1 MIWVMG
7 MQRRFDLAC
16 FLVRGMHPESVLTQ
30 QAVVIVMERYSVSR
44 LLGYYD
50 CQKEYDCCADI
61 FKEASRLTIQVSVTK
76 KTMQIS
82 YWQAAADVI
91 NLLSPTMNP
100 VQLGL
105 TARLHATFLLVQEC
119 RGWRSL
125 RMELHAVDST
135 FFEGEIAFLVS
146 IFR

>member
-1 MIWVMG
+1 M
-7 MQRRFDLAC
+7 LA
-16 FLVRGMHPESVLTQ
+16 LKH
-30 QAVVIVMERYSVSR
+30 RYSVSR

-61 FKEASRLTIQVSVTK
+61 FKEASRLTIQV
-76 KTMQIS
+76 
-82 YWQAAADVI
+82 
-91 NLLSPTMNP
+91 
-100 VQLGL
+100 
-105 TARLHATFLLVQEC
+105 QEC